1 MIRETMCRLRHKSIK
16 IGVVTVNLTGKR
28 PRSGMRAAAL
38 LLALLLLSSC
48 GNQAEEPPEE
58 SETPSPTVSGSPS
71 PSPSESEPEPSPT
84 PAGPANPLTG
94 EAMEDEDQIKARP
107 VAVMLNNITA
117 ALPQQ
122 GNGGADIIYE
132 VIAEGG
138 ITRMLG
144 VFQSLDG
151 VDIIGSV
158 RSSRPYFVELAMGM
172 DAVYV
177 HAGGSED
184 AYSCMSSWNTDH
196 MDGVRGVYSGNGLFW
211 RSRNRIAGK
220 SYAAEHSL
228 ITSGESIQ
236 QHLADS
242 GFRLEHN
249 EGWTSPMTFT
259 EDGTPEDGSPAKTV
273 TVSHYGKKATLFRY
287 DEAAKKYLVEE
298 YGGAYIDG
306 NTGEQIAVTNVL
318 ALRAR
323 MADMQDGYGHVSI
336 SLDKGDGWF
345 ACGGKVIPITW
356 KKGSYSDPLT
366 YYTQDGKPL
375 ALGQGKTY
383 VNIIPAT
390 AEVACE

>member
-1 MIRETMCRLRHKSIK
+1 MPLRHKFIK
-16 IGVVTVNLTGKR
+16 IGVVTVNLTGKS

-38 LLALLLLSSC
+38 VLALLLLASC
-48 GNQAEEPPEE
+48 GKQAEEPPEE
-58 SETPSPTVSGSPS
+58 SETSSPTVSEPSS
-71 PSPSESEPEPSPT
+71 PSPSESQPEPASTPT
-84 PAGPANPLTG
+84 GPANPLTG
-94 EAMEDEDQIKARP
+94 EAMDEEQVKARP

-122 GNGGADIIYE
+122 GNSGADIIYE

-151 VDIIGSV
+151 VGIVGSV
-158 RSSRPYFVELAMGM
+158 RSSRPYFIELAMGL

-184 AYSCMSSWNTDH
+184 AYSCMSSWSTDH

-211 RSRNRIAGK
+211 RSRDRIAGK
-220 SYAAEHSL
+220 TYAAEHSL
-228 ITSGESIQ
+228 VTSGESIQ
-236 QHLADS
+236 KYLADS
-242 GFRLEHN
+242 GFRLEHDAD
-249 EGWTSPMTFT
+249 WTSPLDFT
-259 EDGTPEDGSPAKTV
+259 GDGTPEGGSSAKTV
-273 TVSHYGKKATLFRY
+273 MVSHYGNKATLFRY
-287 DEAAKKYLVEE
+287 DDASQKYLVEE

-323 MADMQDGYGHVSI
+323 MADMRDGYGHVSI

-356 KKGSYSDPLT
+356 EKGSYSDPLT

-375 ALGQGKTY
+375 VLGQGKTY
-383 VNIIPAT
+383 VNIIPQT
-390 AEVACE
+390 AEVTCE